1 MYVPTSTVWV
11 NQSLQFDG
19 NNDYVKIEASDLA
32 QSWVAEM
39 WVKRQNT
46 INSAGI
52 LMSSNQFPLRL
63 KRWYNTEKAGF
74 TKYSTKIE
82 LIIMRHQLT
91 SGGV

>member
-52 LMSSNQFPLRL
+52 LMSSNQFSLRL

-74 TKYSTKIE
+74 IKYSTKIE